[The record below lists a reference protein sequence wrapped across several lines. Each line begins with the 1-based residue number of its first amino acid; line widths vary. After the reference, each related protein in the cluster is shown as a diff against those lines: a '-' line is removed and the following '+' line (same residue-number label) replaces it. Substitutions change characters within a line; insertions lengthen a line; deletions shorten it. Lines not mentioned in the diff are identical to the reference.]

1 MSHPASPPA
10 AERAAAPSNRL
21 AGLDG
26 LRGLAMLMVIL
37 IHLNLFGAGWVGLS
51 SFFVLSGF
59 LITRILFD
67 DIEGTD
73 RLGEC
78 LKRFYIRRTLRVFPI
93 YYLYLFLLLVLGLV
107 IPVVHQQTSG
117 ELPYAFAY
125 VYNLFLMSD
134 RHHGTHLL
142 DHLWSLSVEEQFYL
156 LWPLVVYFVGRK
168 RLPIVLVAIL
178 VATPL
183 MRWATVA
190 YWPPSL
196 PFSFVAAPKVYFAT
210 YFSTFSHLDGFAFG
224 ALLNYIRVKPRL
236 WWLAVSIVANYL
248 VAIPVQ
254 GFGIEPVWKHAPP
267 LTLGYPLSMPAHH
280 QYVWGYSVVYFNC
293 ALLIYTICHRNA
305 VQTFFSHPLLDW
317 LGKRSYAI
325 YIIHYPLLFA
335 MEPLLFSLKVW
346 LGPGYFATFCFMPL
360 YVPVVLALAHFVHQ
374 GFEKPILKLKDRF
387 STPHR
392 RPKAGTREGGDP
404 AVAGADSR

>member
-1 MSHPASPPA
+1 MSQPDPTVS
-10 AERAAAPSNRL
+10 STQGRL
-21 AGLDG
+21 VGLDG
-26 LRGLAMLMVIL
+26 LRGLAMLLVIL
-37 IHLNLFGAGWVGLS
+37 VHLNLFGAGWVGLS

-67 DIEGTD
+67 DIAGTD

-93 YYLYLFLLLVLGLV
+93 YYLYLSILLVLGLFV
-107 IPVVHQQTSG
+107 EVVHRQTSG

-125 VYNLFLMSD
+125 VYNLFLTTD
-134 RHHGTHLL
+134 KHHGTHLL

-183 MRWATVA
+183 LRWATVEF
-190 YWPPSL
+190 WPP
-196 PFSFVAAPKVYFAT
+196 PIGFQHFVPREKVYFAT

-224 ALLNYIRVKPRL
+224 ALLNYIRIRPQV
-236 WWLAVSIVANYL
+236 WWLLVSIVVSYA
-248 VAIPVQ
+248 VAVPLW
-254 GFGIEPVWKHAPP
+254 GWGIVPEWRHAPP
-267 LTLGYPLSMPAHH
+267 LALGYPLSMPGGY
-280 QYVWGYSVVYFNC
+280 QWVWGYSVIYFNC
-293 ALLIYTICHRNA
+293 ALLIYTICHRNP
-305 VQTFFSHPLLDW
+305 VQTFFSHPFLDW

-335 MEPLLFSLKVW
+335 MEPLLHALQDW
-346 LGPGYFATFCFMPL
+346 LGHGYLATFCFIPF
-360 YVPVVLALAHFVHQ
+360 YVPVVLTLAHLTHE
-374 GFEKPILKLKDRF
+374 GFEKPLLKLKDRF
-387 STPHR
+387 STPRR
-392 RPKAGTREGGDP
+392 RPVASKGTPEVLAGP
-404 AVAGADSR
+404 P